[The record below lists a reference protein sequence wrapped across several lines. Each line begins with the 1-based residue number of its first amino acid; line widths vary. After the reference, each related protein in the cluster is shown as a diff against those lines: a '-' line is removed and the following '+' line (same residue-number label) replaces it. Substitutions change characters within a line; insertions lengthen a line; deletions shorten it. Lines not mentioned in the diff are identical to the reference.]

1 MIYRKLGRTGLD
13 VGIIGLGTEHLWH
26 EPKETVISVIDEALD
41 NGVNYMDLFM
51 PSPEIRDN
59 IGAAIS
65 GRREKVMIAGHI
77 GSVEKDGQYLR
88 TREKTACIEYVDD
101 LLTRLKTDYID
112 FLMLHFIDG
121 EDDFQSVFGEDGMLE
136 LALKFKKQGKARYIG
151 MSSHKVPV
159 SLMAV
164 NSGHLDV
171 LMFPVNP
178 AFDMLPGNTELGDL
192 WEAKPYKQLED
203 NGRRPEYGRRELY
216 LACEKQGTGIVA
228 MKPYAG
234 GWLFYKENPSS
245 IVLTPAQ
252 CLHYSLSQPGVC
264 TAVPGCKTVE
274 QMREALTYLNSS
286 DEEKDF
292 SKTISSTSW
301 DIRGSCMYCNHCLP
315 CPAGIDIGAVTRLAD
330 SAGEGITDVVRQKYE
345 QLKIKA
351 SECFKCGSCM
361 ERCPFGV
368 DVISNMGR
376 AVGTFGT

>member
-1 MIYRKLGRTGLD
+1 MQYRKLGRTGLD
-13 VGIIGLGTEHLWH
+13 VGVIGLGTEHLWH
-26 EPKETVISVIDEALD
+26 EPKETVISVIDEAIG

-77 GSVEKDGQYLR
+77 GSVEKEGQYLK
-88 TREKTACIEYVDD
+88 TREKAICEEYVND
-101 LLTRLKTDYID
+101 LLSRLKTDYID

-121 EDDFQSVFGEDGMLE
+121 EDDFQSVFGEEGMLE
-136 LALKFKKQGKARYIG
+136 LALRLKKQGKARYIG

-178 AFDMLPGNTELGDL
+178 AFDMLPGDTELGDL

-203 NGRRPEYGRRELY
+203 NGSKPESTRRDLY
-216 LACEKQGTGIVA
+216 LACEKQGTAIVA
-228 MKPYAG
+228 MKPYAA

-252 CLHYSLSQPGVC
+252 CLHYSLAQPGVC
-264 TAVPGCKTVE
+264 TVVPGCKTVE
-274 QMREALTYLNSS
+274 QMREALAYLDAS

-292 SKTISSTSW
+292 SRTISSTKW
-301 DIRGSCMYCNHCLP
+301 DIKGSCMYCNHCLP
-315 CPAGIDIGAVTRLAD
+315 CPVGIDIGATTRLAD
-330 SAGEGITDVVRQKYE
+330 SAGKGITDLIKLKYE
-345 QLKIKA
+345 QLAVKA
-351 SECFKCGSCM
+351 SECLKCGSCM

-368 DVISNMGR
+368 DVISNMER
-376 AVGTFGT
+376 ADSIFG